1 MGATEILALSLGLSV
16 LLAGLAFVG
25 VRVFDAR
32 CPDPGLRERAWTLAF
47 HAPAASLALIAM
59 ALLAPPPRA
68 RPASA
73 GIEVGA
79 VSVTDLT
86 GAPGVFPDMPGQTLA
101 LTVLACAGL
110 LAAVRAVGLARRLIR
125 LRRQLGQSHPAS
137 PATLDAVRT
146 VARDLDVP
154 MPDVRAEDTATQAMV
169 VGLFRPVLILPLAL
183 AETLD
188 ARALRAVCAHEL
200 AHLKRGDHRALWIE
214 EVSLI
219 LQAFNPL
226 LRLIRDHR
234 AAAREEACDAVAL
247 SLVGEDARPLYARAL
262 VDALRAPAIDRGTP
276 VLTFTSRRRS
286 FAMRRLKAILSPV
299 PTSGLRPRLA
309 VVGLGVALATVAGSG
324 AFALTAQRAPT
335 PLPMV
340 MATAPAAAVAAL
352 PAERMPAVGMPAVAA
367 VAPVDEVAP
376 VEAPERVAAPEVS
389 DGAVAPAPVP
399 APVAAQTAVPA
410 PAAVI
415 TNPAWAERPTPNWP
429 AEALEAGVNNGVVA
443 LSCGVESGGT
453 LTDCQI
459 VSETPTGAGFGAEAL
474 RAAAR
479 ARLSP
484 RTVEGATTGGRVNFN
499 VRMQMAE

>member
-1 MGATEILALSLGLSV
+1 MAATEILALSLALSV
-16 LLAGLAFVG
+16 VLAGFAFVG
-25 VRVFDAR
+25 VRAFDAR

-47 HAPAASLALIAM
+47 HVPAASIALIAM

-68 RPASA
+68 QQGAA
-73 GIEVGA
+73 TLEVGA

-86 GAPGVFPDMPGQTLA
+86 GAPGAFPDLPGQTLA

-110 LAAVRAVGLARRLIR
+110 LAALRAVGLARRLIR
-125 LRRQLGQSHPAS
+125 LRHQLGQSRDAS

-146 VARDLDVP
+146 VARDLGVP
-154 MPDVRAEDTATQAMV
+154 MPGVRVGDTATQAMV
-169 VGLFRPVLILPLAL
+169 VGLFRPVLILPVAL
-183 AETLD
+183 SETTD

-200 AHLKRGDHRALWIE
+200 AHLKRGDHRTLWIE
-214 EVSLI
+214 EGSLI

-226 LRLIRDHR
+226 LPLIRDHR

-247 SLVGEDARPLYARAL
+247 SLVGEDVRPLYARAL
-262 VDALRAPAIDRGTP
+262 VDALRAPTIDRGTP

-299 PTSGLRPRLA
+299 PTSGLRPHLA
-309 VVGLGVALATVAGSG
+309 VVGLGVALATVAGAGS
-324 AFALTAQRAPT
+324 FALAAHRAPM
-335 PLPMV
+335 PVPMV
-340 MATAPAAAVAAL
+340 MATAPAAVVAAL
-352 PAERMPAVGMPAVAA
+352 PVETMPDMEMPAVVA

-376 VEAPERVAAPEVS
+376 VEVPERVAAPEVS
-389 DGAVAPAPVP
+389 DAAVTP

-415 TNPAWAERPTPNWP
+415 TNPSWVERPTPSWP
-429 AEALEAGVNNGVVA
+429 AEALEAGATSGSVA
-443 LSCGVESGGT
+443 LSCRAEADGK
-453 LTDCQI
+453 LADCQI
-459 VSETPTGAGFGAEAL
+459 DSETPTGAGFGAEAL

-484 RTVEGATTGGRVNFN
+484 RTVEGASTDGRVRFN
-499 VRMQMAE
+499 VRMQLSE

>member
-1 MGATEILALSLGLSV
+1 MVAAEILALSLGLSV

-25 VRVFDAR
+25 VRAFDAR
-32 CPDPGLRERAWTLAF
+32 CPDPGLRERAWTLVF
-47 HAPAASLALIAM
+47 HVPAASLALIAI

-68 RPASA
+68 RPAVA
-73 GIEVGA
+73 NIEMGA
-79 VSVTDLT
+79 LTVTDLT
-86 GAPGVFPDMPGQTLA
+86 GTAGGFPDLPGQTLA

-110 LAAVRAVGLARRLIR
+110 LAAVRAVGLVRRLIR

-146 VARDLDVP
+146 VARDLRVP
-154 MPDVRAEDTATQAMV
+154 MPGVRVDDTATQAMV

-183 AETLD
+183 AETTD

-200 AHLKRGDHRALWIE
+200 AHLRRGDHRALWIE

-226 LRLIRDHR
+226 LPLIRDHR

-299 PTSGLRPRLA
+299 PTSGIRPRLA
-309 VVGLGVALATVAGSG
+309 VLGLGVALAGVAGAGS
-324 AFALTAQRAPT
+324 FALAAQRAPIPAAVVT
-335 PLPMV
+335 
-340 MATAPAAAVAAL
+340 ATAPAAAVAGL
-352 PAERMPAVGMPAVAA
+352 PTESLPDVEMPAIAAAPPVDDVAPVEAVASVAALDVPVAA
-367 VAPVDEVAP
+367 VAPVP
-376 VEAPERVAAPEVS
+376 
-389 DGAVAPAPVP
+389 APAPV
-399 APVAAQTAVPA
+399 QTAAPA

-415 TNPAWAERPTPNWP
+415 TNPSWIDRPTPSWP
-429 AEALEAGVNNGVVA
+429 AEALEAGATGGTVA
-443 LSCGVESGGT
+443 LSCRAETDGK
-453 LTDCQI
+453 LADCQI
-459 VSETPTGAGFGAEAL
+459 VSETPAGAGFGAEAL
-474 RAAAR
+474 RAATR

-484 RTVEGATTGGRVNFN
+484 RTVEGASTDGRVRFN
-499 VRMQMAE
+499 VRMQLAE

>member
-25 VRVFDAR
+25 VRAFDAR

-68 RPASA
+68 RQAA
-73 GIEVGA
+73 ANIEVGA
-79 VSVTDLT
+79 FAVTDVI
-86 GAPGVFPDMPGQTLA
+86 GAPGGFSDLPGQTLA
-101 LTVLACAGL
+101 LTVLACVGL
-110 LAAVRAVGLARRLIR
+110 LAAVRAVGLGRRLIR
-125 LRRQLGQSHPAS
+125 LRRQLDQARDAS

-154 MPDVRAEDTATQAMV
+154 MPDVRVDHTATQAMV

-183 AETLD
+183 AETPD
-188 ARALRAVCAHEL
+188 ARALHAVCAHEL
-200 AHLKRGDHRALWIE
+200 AHLQRGDHRALWIE

-226 LRLIRDHR
+226 LPLIRDHR

-262 VDALRAPAIDRGTP
+262 VDALRAPAIHRGTP

-299 PTSGLRPRLA
+299 PTSGIRPRLA
-309 VVGLGVALATVAGSG
+309 VLGLGVALATVAGAGS
-324 AFALTAQRAPT
+324 FALADQRAPV
-335 PLPMV
+335 PAAMV
-340 MATAPAAAVAAL
+340 MATAPATAAL
-352 PAERMPAVGMPAVAA
+352 PTERMPVVAMPAEVAVPPA
-367 VAPVDEVAP
+367 EEAAP
-376 VEAPERVAAPEVS
+376 VEAAARVAALDAPV
-389 DGAVAPAPVP
+389 AAAAPAPVSVQTSAP
-399 APVAAQTAVPA
+399 APP
-410 PAAVI
+410 AVI
-415 TNPAWAERPTPNWP
+415 TNPGWVDRPTPSWP
-429 AEALEAGVNNGVVA
+429 AEALVAGATSGTVA
-443 LSCGVESGGT
+443 LSCRAETDGT

-459 VSETPTGAGFGAEAL
+459 DSETPAGAGFGAEAL

-484 RTVEGATTGGRVNFN
+484 RTVEGVAAEGRVRFN
-499 VRMQMAE
+499 VRMQLSE